1 MRKKHKDRGQSATR
15 PRGARSGA
23 HRSCCSRET
32 WKITKQPLKKVRK
45 TERPLDPRGSGTQK
59 QQLERFYGS
68 FFKETDIST
77 DTCQG
82 IFSGNK
88 LLYSARQRNH
98 HTQRSE
104 ESCQRLFWGEMKEA
118 FAGAKAHES

>member
-1 MRKKHKDRGQSATR
+1 MRKKHTDRGQSATC
-15 PRGARSGA
+15 PRDARSGA
-23 HRSCCSRET
+23 HLSCRSQET

-45 TERPLDPRGSGTQK
+45 MERPLDPGGSGTQK

-68 FFKETDIST
+68 FFEETDIST

-88 LLYSARQRNH
+88 LLYSAKQRNH
-98 HTQRSE
+98 CTQRSE
-104 ESCQRLFWGEMKEA
+104 ESCQRLFWEEMKEA
-118 FAGAKAHES
+118 FAEAKAHKS